1 MTYRLQGIFT
11 AIADPHRRRM
21 LDYLA
26 ASDLTA
32 GQVAARFEIS
42 RTAVVSH
49 LRVLEKNNLV
59 VVTRRGRERIHRL
72 NPGPLL
78 TVRDWL
84 ATYDRFWED
93 RLDRLKTIVEAGPGD
108 YGSKD
113 RRG

>member
-1 MTYRLQGIFT
+1 MQGIFT

-32 GQVAARFEIS
+32 GQVAAKFEIS
-42 RTAVVSH
+42 RPAVASH
-49 LRVLEKNNLV
+49 LRVLEENDLI
-59 VVTRRGRERIHRL
+59 VVTKRGRERIHRL

-78 TVRDWL
+78 TVRDWI

-93 RLDRLKTIVEAGPGD
+93 RLDRLKTLVEAAPRDHRAGD
-108 YGSKD
+108 KT
-113 RRG
+113 R